1 MVLHIHDADDRNRL
15 YCGLEFNKML
25 LQENETYQRLHDI
38 IHCCVNFY
46 VLSDTRQTDFIC
58 K

>member
-1 MVLHIHDADDRNRL
+1 
-15 YCGLEFNKML
+15 ML

-46 VLSDTRQTDFIC
+46 VLSDARQTDTFGRYNDLCDVIRVVV
-58 K
+58 